1 MPSSRTGGLMD
12 LTSVGAVSMIRRLVL
27 LFILLGTAGTAAAQ
41 DTVAVRTAHVTYRA
55 GASIYID
62 AGRADG
68 LIDSQELELVR
79 GDSVAATLKVVFLS
93 SRQAS
98 CEVLR
103 GVTDV
108 AVGETVRFRPQAVAP
123 PTSTPVAA
131 RTAPRSGS
139 GPGVHGRIG
148 ARYLLTRDAS
158 TGGGTSQPS
167 LDLRLDGSRLGG
179 SPLGVVADVRARR
192 TAVTRAD
199 GSSTVD
205 GRTRVY
211 QAALLWNA
219 RGTGFQGSIGRHY
232 LGAVASVSLLD
243 GALAGVAGS
252 RLSAGVFGGFEPT
265 PADLG
270 FSTDVLDAGA
280 YLQLRSRPEAGSRWS
295 LSTGAVGSYANGA
308 TNREFAFLQLG
319 LTSRALSLQA
329 LQEVDYYR
337 PWKVDQ
343 GEDPVSPTSTYLSAS
358 VRASRALSFY
368 AAYDNRRSVRLYRDA
383 VNPVTQFDDA
393 FRQGAWGGLGLTFP
407 HFRMGGEFRYA
418 DGDNVG
424 QATAYTGTIGT
435 DGLTA
440 KRLSLSGRA
449 TFYQNPSLDGQL
461 YTAMVGLDPAEPLH
475 LALSGGMRN
484 ETNALVSTGS
494 QQYYWY
500 QADLDLQF
508 ARMWYWSLSGVMEQ
522 GSGGTVR
529 QLFSSLSWRF

>member
-1 MPSSRTGGLMD
+1 MNLKRAR
-12 LTSVGAVSMIRRLVL
+12 AVCLIRRFVL
-27 LFILLGTAGTAAAQ
+27 CFVMGTAGTAAAQ

-68 LIDSQELELVR
+68 LVDSQELELVR
-79 GDSVAATLKVVFLS
+79 GDSVAATLKIIYLS

-98 CEVLR
+98 CEVVR

-108 AVGETVRFRPQAVAP
+108 AVGETVRFRPQAVAVP
-123 PTSTPVAA
+123 APGPVAD
-131 RTAPRSGS
+131 RTPPRRGS

-148 ARYLLTRDAS
+148 ARYLLTRDAE

-167 LDLRLDGSRLGG
+167 LDLRLDGNRLGG

-192 TAVTRAD
+192 TAVTRSD

-219 RGTGFQGSIGRHY
+219 RGTGVQGSIGRHY

-243 GALAGVAGS
+243 GAVAGVAGS
-252 RLSAGVFGGFEPT
+252 RLSAGIFGGFEPM

-280 YLQLRSRPEAGSRWS
+280 YLQLRSRPDAASRWS

-319 LTSRALSLQA
+319 LNNRVLSLQA
-329 LQEVDYYR
+329 LQELDYYR
-337 PWKVDQ
+337 SWKVDL

-383 VNPVTQFDDA
+383 VSPLTQFDDA
-393 FRQGAWGGLGLTFP
+393 FRKGAWGGVGLSFP
-407 HFRMGGEFRYA
+407 HLRLGGEFRYA

-424 QATAYTGTIGT
+424 QATAYSGTIGT
-435 DGLTA
+435 DGLTS

-461 YTAMVGLDPAEPLH
+461 FSGQVGLDPAEPLH

-484 ETNALVSTGS
+484 ESNPVISNGS
-494 QQYYWY
+494 QRYFWY

-508 ARMWYWSLSGVMEQ
+508 ARMWFWSLSGVMEQ
-522 GSGGTVR
+522 GSGGLVR